1 LANLAM
7 DGGQMKD
14 IARERPARSMRMQAV
29 YRGGCFHPIES
40 VDIPENTRVH
50 LQVKIGE
57 DI

>member
-1 LANLAM
+1 MLHENNSPI
-7 DGGQMKD
+7 GRREPE
-14 IARERPARSMRMQAV
+14 RERSPRSLRMQAV
-29 YRGGCFHPIES
+29 YREGCFHPIES